1 MSPEVATQSVLV
13 DWATLRDVLGVKAMY
28 RGRVPMS
35 LADWD
40 ALRRRAVVGG
50 GVVVEPAAL
59 PGALI
64 ATTRPNVEALGLN
77 AHP

>member
-1 MSPEVATQSVLV
+1 
-13 DWATLRDVLGVKAMY
+13 
-28 RGRVPMS
+28 MS